1 MENKKVKVS
10 IVIAA
15 YNEEESIKM
24 CYEQVN
30 EQCLKLN
37 KDYEIIFVNDG
48 SKDNT
53 LNILADI
60 AQQNKKVKVINFS
73 RNFGQRPA
81 LLAGFEKST
90 GDVVINLDADLQD
103 PVFLIDEFV
112 KKWEEGFD
120 VVLAKRK
127 KRKGESWFKKLTSK
141 LYYKLYKK
149 ITNSNTPLDC
159 GISRLLSRKVVNHIV
174 SMPEH
179 NIYLAGLTEFVGFK
193 QTVVEY
199 DRDERKFGK
208 TKYGLKSLMNLAV
221 NNIMPYTS
229 APVNFVLGLGA
240 FLSFAGIAMAVT
252 FTILLLCGVGFSNLW
267 WLGTALTALS
277 GVITFSVGIVGMY
290 VVRVYVESLNR
301 PKYIVAQTY
310 NLGDCDEQN

>member
-1 MENKKVKVS
+1 MEKKVKVS
-10 IVIAA
+10 VVIAA

-30 EQCLKLN
+30 QECLTLN

-48 SKDNT
+48 SKDKT
-53 LNILADI
+53 LEILEEI
-60 AQQNKKVKVINFS
+60 ANQNKKVKVINFS

-103 PVFLIDEFV
+103 PVFLISEFV

-127 KRKGESWFKKLTSK
+127 KRKGESLFKKLTSK

-174 SMPEH
+174 SMTEH
-179 NIYLAGLTEFVGFK
+179 NIYLAGMTEFVGFK

-208 TKYGLKSLMNLAV
+208 TKYNLKSLMNLAV
-221 NNIMPYTS
+221 NNILPYTS
-229 APVNFVLGLGA
+229 APVNFVLGLGV
-240 FLSFAGIAMAVT
+240 FLGFAGFIMVVT
-252 FTILLLCGVGFSNLW
+252 FLVLALCGISFSGLW
-267 WLGTALTALS
+267 WLGSALTLLT
-277 GVITFSVGIVGMY
+277 GVVTTSVGIVGMY
-290 VVRVYVESLNR
+290 VVRVYIESLNR
-301 PKYIVAQTY
+301 PKYIIAQTY
-310 NLGDCDEQN
+310 NLGEVDEQN